1 LTTCAPV
8 PYATLFRSDDVAP
21 ADTSQPIR
29 YWVDRAFAVKGAG
42 TVVTGT
48 LSAGMLQLNDELEL
62 AGLQPRRVS
71 IRNLQSHDKAAE
83 QLTPVTRAAV
93 NLRGLPV
100 EEVSRGDVLVTPGAW
115 FSTGMVDVAG
125 TDDVDFTTM

>member
-1 LTTCAPV
+1 FFSQAARGIRVRNVTGVHTCALPISG
-8 PYATLFRSDDVAP
+8 LDECRSVLDSGLDDVPP

-100 EEVSRGDVLVTPGAW
+100 EAVSRGD
-115 FSTGMVDVAG
+115 
-125 TDDVDFTTM
+125 